1 MKKKN
6 PNIKKAIDLLGGV
19 VATQKA
25 LKLETYQTVQQWVRA
40 DSIPAKY
47 CPSIEDLLSGKVT
60 RKQLRP
66 KDWEV
71 YWPELA
77 IKKAA

>member
-1 MKKKN
+1 MQKTN

-19 VATQKA
+19 VATKNA
-25 LKLETYQTVQQWVRA
+25 LNLETYQTVQQWVKA
-40 DSIPAKY
+40 NSIPAKY
-47 CPSIEDLLSGKVT
+47 CRTIEDLLSGEVT

-66 KDWEV
+66 NDWIV

-77 IKKAA
+77 KAA